1 VTPTLVEELYRTHR
15 GHALKRLGRLLRDPG
30 WAEDVVQECFA
41 RLLEPHAAFAGR
53 AELRHWIERILTH
66 RALSE
71 LRRRPVRPDPPDAE
85 GDSVELRLE
94 LAEELGRV
102 REALATLPERDR
114 LLIGL
119 HHFEELGY
127 PAIAER
133 LRLPEGT
140 VKSGLSRA
148 RARLARA
155 LLTAPPRA
163 LTPPGRG
170 PLRAHRGG
178 S

>member
-1 VTPTLVEELYRTHR
+1 VTPALVEELYRSHR
-15 GHALKRLGRLLRDPG
+15 GHALKRLERLLRDQS

-41 RLLEPHAAFAGR
+41 RLLEPHAAYEGR

-71 LRRRPVRPDPPDAE
+71 LRRKPVRPDPPEEWLASFEPMLETAE
-85 GDSVELRLE
+85 A
-94 LAEELGRV
+94 LARM
-102 REALATLPERDR
+102 REALATLSPRDQR
-114 LLIGL
+114 LITL

-127 PAIAER
+127 PEIALR

-155 LLTAPPRA
+155 LAVPA
-163 LTPPGRG
+163 
-170 PLRAHRGG
+170 
-178 S
+178 